1 MTIPEHDFYS
11 PRHNKIIQWSKELS
25 IHDSKKLSR
34 EKLTKQAE
42 RLKSRQ
48 RRPEVDMVNGLNG
61 QWAPWLI
68 GSMVDKLD
76 GR

>member
-42 RLKSRQ
+42 RLKSRE
-48 RRPEVDMVNGLNG
+48 RRPEVDRLNG
-61 QWAPWLI
+61 QWARWLM
-68 GSMVDKLD
+68 GSMVDRLN
-76 GR
+76 G

>member
-34 EKLTKQAE
+34 EKLTKKLTSSNGNE
-42 RLKSRQ
+42 DTTWSF
-48 RRPEVDMVNGLNG
+48 EDDDVNFDFWILE
-61 QWAPWLI
+61 
-68 GSMVDKLD
+68 
-76 GR
+76 

>member
-25 IHDSKKLSR
+25 IHDSNKRR

-42 RLKSRQ
+42 RLKSRE
-48 RRPEVDMVNGLNG
+48 RRPEVDRLNGLHG
-61 QWAPWLI
+61 
-68 GSMVDKLD
+68 
-76 GR
+76 